1 MDAGKP
7 DRVENERR
15 GRSLAE
21 GLRAAARGWRGRGS
35 ASRVTPTTPSPIGR
49 RTAAIV
55 ALLIAAGPLVTLLG
69 AEILAARA
77 RSEAAGLNARLA
89 PRAAAERTAEGA
101 RTEMRAA
108 ATGPMLGVTL
118 EAIARALPANANV
131 LRAERTRDG
140 AVELEV
146 STPDP
151 DQLRPALRTLPGIG
165 TFRNTGQRQGETG
178 MVASFRAERP

>member
-7 DRVENERR
+7 DRVETEHQ

-21 GLRAAARGWRGRGS
+21 GLRAAARGWLGRRP
-35 ASRVTPTTPSPIGR
+35 ASRGAATPSPTGR

-69 AEILAARA
+69 AEMLAARA
-77 RSEAAGLNARLA
+77 RSEAAALNARLA
-89 PRAAAERTAEGA
+89 PRAATERAAEQA

-108 ATGPMLGVTL
+108 ATGPMLSAAL
-118 EAIARALPANANV
+118 EAIARALPANATV
-131 LRAERTRDG
+131 LRAERTREG

-151 DQLRPALRTLPGIG
+151 DQLRPALRSLPGIG
-165 TFRNTGQRQGETG
+165 MFRNTGQRQGETG
-178 MVASFRAERP
+178 MIASFRAEHP

>member
-7 DRVENERR
+7 DRAENEHQ

-21 GLRAAARGWRGRGS
+21 GLRAAARGWLSRRAVPPGVS
-35 ASRVTPTTPSPIGR
+35 AIPSSTGR
-49 RTAAIV
+49 RIAAIV
-55 ALLIAAGPLVTLLG
+55 ALLIAAGPLSTLLG
-69 AEILAARA
+69 AEMLTARV
-77 RSEAAGLNARLA
+77 RSEATGLNARLA
-89 PRAAAERTAEGA
+89 PRAAAERAAEQA

-108 ATGPMLGVTL
+108 ATGPMLGATL
-118 EAIARALPANANV
+118 EAIARALPADAAV

-146 STPDP
+146 SAPDP
-151 DQLRPALRTLPGIG
+151 DQLRPALRSLAGIG

-178 MVASFRAERP
+178 MIASFRAERP